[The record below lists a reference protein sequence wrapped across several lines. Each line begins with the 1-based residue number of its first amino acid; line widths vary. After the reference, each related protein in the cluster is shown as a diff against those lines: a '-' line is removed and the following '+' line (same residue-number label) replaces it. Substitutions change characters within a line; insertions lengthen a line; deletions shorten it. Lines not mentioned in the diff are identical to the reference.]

1 MLKYAIMMTNTNL
14 SRRAEV
20 TILILMF
27 ILALAPRLWCFFHNF
42 LPEADAGNI
51 LEVGR
56 NLAQGR
62 GYVTY
67 AKWDFFGEPGAVV
80 HPEGNRQPLVPLVA
94 AATFALGANTA
105 AAARILTLIAS
116 LGALALLYLLI
127 RRWLGPGLALAGVA
141 VAAVEPAFLWFSSR
155 VQPEAYFALLF
166 FAAIAVAGDF
176 ESERPSLVRPI
187 IVGILLSLSYLCRLN
202 GALLLVAY
210 VAALFVAYRRKAFA
224 PAGLALLAFAAAAMP
239 WWIRNARTFGDPLY
253 SQAKYFIIAPNQEQV
268 WAVKRY
274 VPTWAGFFASYDFFG
289 LLGRYVRG
297 IWRAL
302 EPFLLG
308 NLGTG
313 EPFKGAPF
321 AAFVLLAAVA
331 VPVLRR
337 RRALLFP
344 ALALLASIV
353 GLAVCGWGL
362 FRYFTPFY
370 LLAIPLGFAGV
381 MRAAGLF
388 ERRRRWVTAALV
400 VILLLPLVKPLAK
413 TLRYDDRVEYQR
425 LADVATWLNE
435 HTGPDEVVVTWP
447 RVVQLLYQYDRPT
460 LYWPAGGIR
469 EPLAVLTN
477 YNARYVVVEPPALS
491 LRPGLTAIWYK
502 GYTGLKK
509 VPTDIAGSELTIIRV
524 DYGGDAFKQVYRPEN
539 ADFIV
544 VYEVDQ
550 AKLRSTVYGAYLTG
564 IQ

>member
-1 MLKYAIMMTNTNL
+1 MLKYATMMTNTNL

-20 TILILMF
+20 AILILIF
-27 ILALAPRLWCFFHNF
+27 VLALAPRLWCFFHNF

-51 LEVGR
+51 LDVGR

-62 GYVTY
+62 GYVTN
-67 AKWDFFGEPGAVV
+67 AKWDFYGDPGPVV
-80 HPEGNRQPLVPLVA
+80 HPEGNRQPLVPLVT
-94 AATFALGANTA
+94 AATFALGANTP
-105 AAARILTLIAS
+105 AAARTLTLIAS
-116 LGALALLYLLI
+116 LGALALLYVLI
-127 RRWLGPGLALAGVA
+127 RRWLGPGIALAGVA
-141 VAAVEPAFLWFSSR
+141 IAAVEPAFLWFSSR

-166 FAAIAVAGDF
+166 FAAIAVAGDL
-176 ESERPSLVRPI
+176 ESEKPSLVRPI

-253 SQAKYFIIAPNQEQV
+253 SQAKYFIIAPNYEQI

-274 VPTWAGFFASYDFFG
+274 VPTWSGFFASYDFFG

-297 IWRAL
+297 VWGAI

-308 NLGTG
+308 NAGTG

-321 AAFVLLAAVA
+321 VAFVLLAAVA
-331 VPVLRR
+331 IPVLRR
-337 RRALLFP
+337 RRAFLFP
-344 ALALLASIV
+344 ALALLASV
-353 GLAVCGWGL
+353 LGLAVYGWGL

-370 LLAIPLGFAGV
+370 LLAIPLGLAGV

-388 ERRRRWVTAALV
+388 EKRRRWITAALV
-400 VILLLPLVKPLAK
+400 VVLLLPLVKPLAR
-413 TLRYDDRVEYQR
+413 TLRQDDRVEYKR

-447 RVVQLLYQYDRPT
+447 RVVQLLYQYDRPS
-460 LYWPAGGIR
+460 LYWPAGGVR
-469 EPLAVLTN
+469 EVLAVLTT
-477 YNARYVVVEPPALS
+477 YNVRFVVVEPLTLPR
-491 LRPGLTAIWYK
+491 RPGLTAIWYK

-509 VPTDIAGSELTIIRV
+509 VPTETSEDKLTIIRV
-524 DYGGDAFKQVYRPEN
+524 DYGADAFKQAYRAEDTN
-539 ADFIV
+539 YLI
-544 VYEVDQ
+544 VYEVNQD
-550 AKLRSTVYGAYLTG
+550 KLRATIYGTYLTG

>member
-1 MLKYAIMMTNTNL
+1 LLKSPIMMTTTNL

-20 TILILMF
+20 TLLILIF

-67 AKWDFFGEPGAVV
+67 AKWDFYGEPGPVV

-116 LGALALLYLLI
+116 LGALALLYVLI

-141 VAAVEPAFLWFSSR
+141 VAALEPAFLWFSSR

-166 FAAIAVAGDF
+166 FAAVAVAGDF
-176 ESERPSLVRPI
+176 ESERPSFVRAI
-187 IVGILLSLSYLCRLN
+187 IVGLLLSLSYLCRLN

-210 VAALFVAYRRKAFA
+210 LAALFVAYRRKAFA
-224 PAGLALLAFAAAAMP
+224 PAALALLAFAAAALP

-253 SQAKYFIIAPNQEQV
+253 SQAKYFIIAPNPEQV

-274 VPTWAGFFASYDFFG
+274 VPTWGGFFASYDFFG

-297 IWRAL
+297 VWGAL
-302 EPFLLG
+302 EPLLLG

-321 AAFVLLAAVA
+321 AAFLLLAAVA
-331 VPVLRR
+331 VPLLRR

-344 ALALLASIV
+344 ALALLASIL
-353 GLAVCGWGL
+353 GFAVYGQDL
-362 FRYFTPFY
+362 FRYFTPFL
-370 LLAIPLGFAGV
+370 LLAVPLGLAGV

-388 ERRRRWVTAALV
+388 EKRRRWITAALV
-400 VILLLPLVKPLAK
+400 VVLLLPLVKPLAK
-413 TLRYDDRVEYQR
+413 TLRQDDRVEYRR

-435 HTGPDEVVVTWP
+435 HTGPDEIVITWP
-447 RVVQLLYQYDRPT
+447 RVIQLLYQYDRPT

-469 EPLAVLTN
+469 EILAVLTN
-477 YNARYVVVEPPALS
+477 YDVRFVVVEPVALPA
-491 LRPGLTAIWYK
+491 RPGLTALWYK

-509 VPTDIAGSELTIIRV
+509 VPTDVSEDKLTIIRV
-524 DYGGDAFKQVYRPEN
+524 DYGGDAFKQAYRAE
-539 ADFIV
+539 DTTYLI
-544 VYEVDQ
+544 VYEINQ
-550 AKLRSTVYGAYLTG
+550 TKLRATVYGTYLTG

>member
-1 MLKYAIMMTNTNL
+1 MMTNTNL

-20 TILILMF
+20 TLLILIF
-27 ILALAPRLWCFFHNF
+27 ILALAPRLWCFFHNY

-67 AKWDFFGEPGAVV
+67 AKWDFYGEPGPVV
-80 HPEGNRQPLVPLVA
+80 HAEGNRQPLVPLVA

-141 VAAVEPAFLWFSSR
+141 VAALEPAFLWFSSR
-155 VQPEAYFALLF
+155 VQPEAYFVLLF
-166 FAAIAVAGDF
+166 FAAIAAAGDF
-176 ESERPSLVRPI
+176 ERERPSLVRPI
-187 IVGILLSLSYLCRLN
+187 IVGVLLSLSYLCQLN

-210 VAALFVAYRRKAFA
+210 LVALFVAYRRRAFA
-224 PAGLALLAFAAAAMP
+224 PAALALLAFAVAAVP
-239 WWIRNARTFGDPLY
+239 WLIRNARVFGDPFY

-268 WAVKRY
+268 WAVKRH

-289 LLGRYVRG
+289 LLSRYVRG
-297 IWRAL
+297 LWRAI

-321 AAFVLLAAVA
+321 VAFVLLAAVA
-331 VPVLRR
+331 VPLLRR

-344 ALALLASIV
+344 ALALLASIL
-353 GLAVCGWGL
+353 GFAVCGWGL

-370 LLAIPLGFAGV
+370 LLAIPLGLAGV
-381 MRAAGLF
+381 IRAAGLF
-388 ERRRRWVTAALV
+388 KRRRRWITAALV
-400 VILLLPLVKPLAK
+400 VILLLPFVKPLAR
-413 TLRYDDRVEYQR
+413 TLRQDDRVEYKR
-425 LADVATWLNE
+425 LAEVATWLNE
-435 HTGPDEVVVTWP
+435 HTNPDEVVVTWP
-447 RVVQLLYQYDRPT
+447 RVIQLLYQYDRPT
-460 LYWPAGGIR
+460 LYWPVGGVR
-469 EPLAVLTN
+469 EILAVLAN
-477 YNARYVVVEPPALS
+477 YDVRFVVVEPIVLP
-491 LRPGLTAIWYK
+491 LRPGLTALWYK

-509 VPTDIAGSELTIIRV
+509 VPTDVSEDRLTIIRV
-524 DYGGDAFKQVYRPEN
+524 DYGGDAFKQAYRAE
-539 ADFIV
+539 DTTYLI

-550 AKLRSTVYGAYLTG
+550 AKLRATVYGAYLTG
-564 IQ
+564 IE